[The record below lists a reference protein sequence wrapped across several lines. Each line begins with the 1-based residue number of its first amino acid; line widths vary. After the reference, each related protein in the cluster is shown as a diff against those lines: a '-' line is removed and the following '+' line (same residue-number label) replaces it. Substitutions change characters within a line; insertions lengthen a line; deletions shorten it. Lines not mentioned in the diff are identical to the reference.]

1 LIMKTV
7 CCILIAVALAHAAF
21 DEIEVEHATSAQ
33 EVEPEGE
40 FYEAVATAEEGTH
53 TWEDDEIDFM
63 QSPVTCDPNKAKRE
77 ANAKLAK
84 ALNKAIKF
92 KPNKTTLRS
101 ESYGTLNGVVKT
113 LEQFPWLEVNII
125 GHSTAKGSYC
135 TKLTTGRASTVIK
148 YFKDKGAKNKMHAKS
163 QCGKMIGV
171 EIVAAGGDA
180 PIPQA
185 AIAKCMKEIDDK
197 ERKKKADEKAE
208 KAAVVKEKAEKAKE
222 KKEKDAA
229 EKAAKETAKKEKEKK
244 VAAEKD
250 AKEKAMKKEKAD
262 KAAKEKAEKEK
273 ATKEKATKE
282 KADKEKATKEKAD
295 KEKATKE
302 KADKEKAAKEK
313 ADKEKAAKEKAAK
326 ESSAKEKV
334 KKAKEKADKE
344 EKKSKEMAKKKKEK
358 ESKEAAAKEKA
369 DKEKAEKAKEA
380 AAKAKEKAD
389 KETAAKEKAAKER
402 TAKEKAAKEK
412 AAKEK
417 AAKETAAKEKAA
429 KETASKEKAAKVAAE
444 KAAKEK
450 SAKLAA
456 ERATKERSTK
466 TTVTYHAWSGWIN
479 NWDQPLNYVRGVGTT
494 YYLSGLKGVHSN
506 WYEDRR
512 FQVINTRIGNTV
524 DHVHQTKEVN
534 GWDAEFAYSCP
545 SNYVITGLKSYHSN
559 WYEDRRW
566 SITCGRFKNM
576 NVQASAWPGYQTKWD
591 AEWGIGC
598 GHNPMIGIGG
608 KHSNWYEDRVFRIR
622 CGKLALNRM

>member
-1 LIMKTV
+1 MGLDPRLIMKTV
-7 CCILIAVALAHAAF
+7 CSILIAVALAHAAF

-113 LEQFPWLEVNII
+113 LEQFPWLEVNIV
-125 GHSTAKGSYC
+125 GHSTARGSYC

-222 KKEKDAA
+222 KKEK
-229 EKAAKETAKKEKEKK
+229 

-273 ATKEKATKE
+273 ATKEKT
-282 KADKEKATKEKAD
+282 
-295 KEKATKE
+295 TKE

-326 ESSAKEKV
+326 E
-334 KKAKEKADKE
+334 
-344 EKKSKEMAKKKKEK
+344 
-358 ESKEAAAKEKA
+358 
-369 DKEKAEKAKEA
+369 
-380 AAKAKEKAD
+380 
-389 KETAAKEKAAKER
+389 
-402 TAKEKAAKEK
+402 
-412 AAKEK
+412 
-417 AAKETAAKEKAA
+417 
-429 KETASKEKAAKVAAE
+429 
-444 KAAKEK
+444 
-450 SAKLAA
+450 
-456 ERATKERSTK
+456 
-466 TTVTYHAWSGWIN
+466 
-479 NWDQPLNYVRGVGTT
+479 
-494 YYLSGLKGVHSN
+494 
-506 WYEDRR
+506 
-512 FQVINTRIGNTV
+512 
-524 DHVHQTKEVN
+524 
-534 GWDAEFAYSCP
+534 
-545 SNYVITGLKSYHSN
+545 
-559 WYEDRRW
+559 
-566 SITCGRFKNM
+566 
-576 NVQASAWPGYQTKWD
+576 
-591 AEWGIGC
+591 
-598 GHNPMIGIGG
+598 
-608 KHSNWYEDRVFRIR
+608 
-622 CGKLALNRM
+622 

>member
-1 LIMKTV
+1 MGLDPRLIMKTV
-7 CCILIAVALAHAAF
+7 CSILIAVALAHAAF

-101 ESYGTLNGVVKT
+101 QSYGTLNGVVKT

-125 GHSTAKGSYC
+125 GHSTARGSYC
-135 TKLTTGRASTVIK
+135 TKLTTGRAQTVIK

-163 QCGKMIGV
+163 HCGKMIGV

-229 EKAAKETAKKEKEKK
+229 EK
-244 VAAEKD
+244 D

-273 ATKEKATKE
+273 ATKEKA
-282 KADKEKATKEKAD
+282 
-295 KEKATKE
+295 
-302 KADKEKAAKEK
+302 AKEK
-313 ADKEKAAKEKAAK
+313 ADKEKAVKEKAAK
-326 ESSAKEKV
+326 ERSAKEKV
-334 KKAKEKADKE
+334 KKAK
-344 EKKSKEMAKKKKEK
+344 
-358 ESKEAAAKEKA
+358 
-369 DKEKAEKAKEA
+369 
-380 AAKAKEKAD
+380 
-389 KETAAKEKAAKER
+389 
-402 TAKEKAAKEK
+402 
-412 AAKEK
+412 
-417 AAKETAAKEKAA
+417 
-429 KETASKEKAAKVAAE
+429 
-444 KAAKEK
+444 
-450 SAKLAA
+450 
-456 ERATKERSTK
+456 
-466 TTVTYHAWSGWIN
+466 
-479 NWDQPLNYVRGVGTT
+479 
-494 YYLSGLKGVHSN
+494 
-506 WYEDRR
+506 
-512 FQVINTRIGNTV
+512 
-524 DHVHQTKEVN
+524 
-534 GWDAEFAYSCP
+534 
-545 SNYVITGLKSYHSN
+545 
-559 WYEDRRW
+559 
-566 SITCGRFKNM
+566 
-576 NVQASAWPGYQTKWD
+576 
-591 AEWGIGC
+591 
-598 GHNPMIGIGG
+598 
-608 KHSNWYEDRVFRIR
+608 
-622 CGKLALNRM
+622 

>member
-21 DEIEVEHATSAQ
+21 DEFEVEHTTSAQ

-53 TWEDDEIDFM
+53 VWEDDEIDFM

-84 ALNKAIKF
+84 ALSKSIKF
-92 KPNKTTLRS
+92 NPNKTTLRS
-101 ESYGTLNGVVKT
+101 DSYATLNGVVKT
-113 LEQFPWLEVNII
+113 LEQFPWLEVNVI
-125 GHSTAKGSYC
+125 GHSTASGSYC
-135 TKLTTGRASTVIK
+135 QKLTTGRAATVIK
-148 YFKDKGAKNKMHAKS
+148 YFKDKGAKNTMHAKG

-171 EIVAAGGDA
+171 EIKAAGGDA
-180 PIPQA
+180 PIPKE
-185 AIAKCMKEIDDK
+185 AIAKCMKEIEDK

-229 EKAAKETAKKEKEKK
+229 EKAAKESSKKEKDKK

-250 AKEKAMKKEKAD
+250 AKEKAGKKEKAD
-262 KAAKEKAEKEK
+262 KAAKEKAAKEK
-273 ATKEKATKE
+273 TAKEKTA
-282 KADKEKATKEKAD
+282 KEKAD

-326 ESSAKEKV
+326 EKSAKEKV
-334 KKAKEKADKE
+334 EKAKEKADKE
-344 EKKSKEMAKKKKEK
+344 EKKSKEQAQKKKEK

-369 DKEKAEKAKEA
+369 DKEKA
-380 AAKAKEKAD
+380 AKAKEKAD
-389 KETAAKEKAAKER
+389 KAKEKADKEKVAKEKAAKEK

-417 AAKETAAKEKAA
+417 TAKEKTAKEKAA
-429 KETASKEKAAKVAAE
+429 KEKADKEKAAKVAAE
-444 KAAKEK
+444 KNAKEK

-456 ERATKERSTK
+456 EKASKERSFKTK
-466 TTVTYHAWSGWIN
+466 VTYHAWSGWIN
-479 NWDQPLNYVRGVGTT
+479 NWDQPLNYVRGVGTN

-524 DHVHQTKEVN
+524 DHAQTTSEVN
-534 GWDAEFAYSCP
+534 GWDAEFAYTCP
-545 SNYVITGLKSYHSN
+545 SNTVITGLQSYHSN

-566 SITCGRFKNM
+566 KITCGRFKGM
-576 NVQASAWPGYQTKWD
+576 SVQASAWPGYQTKWD

-608 KHSNWYEDRVFRIR
+608 KHSNWYEDRLFRIR
-622 CGKLALNRM
+622 CGKLSLRM